1 MAESE
6 SAVAPAA
13 DAAPRP
19 PARGLRSWYRTVEG
33 VVTTNLAPREL
44 GAARDSGVGQ
54 LWVDLDITDL
64 HQVACLE
71 NVFGFH
77 PLAVEDTLN
86 PNSRVKIED
95 YQGVLFLIVRAVLYR
110 EDTDDPYDIETFN
123 LCFFLG
129 KNFLV
134 TTHAGRVQLVE
145 EQVGRMQRSPDLLA
159 RGTDRLLHSIVDAAV
174 DAYFPVMDKVD
185 ELLDELEVRVI
196 EKFDERAMSD
206 IFALK
211 RLILSLRRHLGPQ
224 REVLNIMT
232 NRPNSLLTP
241 DVQLYFRDIYDHLL
255 RINDAIDTYRDLLS
269 STLDSYLSQVSIRLG
284 RITTGLSV
292 VATLSVPFVVISG
305 MWGMNFDN
313 IPLAKSSHGFWWMLG
328 VQLGLGALGVFVLR
342 ARRWV

>member
-1 MAESE
+1 MAVSE
-6 SAVAPAA
+6 PAVAPAA
-13 DAAPRP
+13 DATPRQH
-19 PARGLRSWYRTVEG
+19 ARGLRSWHRTAEG
-33 VVTTNLAPREL
+33 VLATDLSPREL
-44 GAARDSGVGQ
+44 VAARDSGTGQ
-54 LWVDLDITDL
+54 LWVDLDVTDL

-77 PLAVEDTLN
+77 PLAVEDTLS

-95 YQGVLFLIVRAVLYR
+95 YNNVVFLIVRAVLYR
-110 EDTDDPYDIETFN
+110 HDTDDPYDIETFN
-123 LCFFLG
+123 ICFFLG

-134 TTHAGRVQLVE
+134 TTHAGRVQLIE
-145 EQVGRMQRSPDLLA
+145 EQVGRVQRSPDLLA
-159 RGTDRLLHSIVDAAV
+159 RGTDRLLHAIVDAAV

-241 DVQLYFRDIYDHLL
+241 DVQVYFRDIYDHLL

-305 MWGMNFDN
+305 MWGMNFTQ
-313 IPLAKSSHGFWWMLG
+313 IPLANEPHGFWWMLAI
-328 VQLGLGALGVFVLR
+328 QLGLGGLGVFLLR
-342 ARRWV
+342 VRKWV

>member
-1 MAESE
+1 MAVSE
-6 SAVAPAA
+6 PAVAPAA
-13 DAAPRP
+13 DATPRQH
-19 PARGLRSWYRTVEG
+19 ARGLRSWHRTAEG
-33 VVTTNLAPREL
+33 VLATDLSPREL
-44 GAARDSGVGQ
+44 VAARDSGTGQ
-54 LWVDLDITDL
+54 LWVDLDVTDL

-77 PLAVEDTLN
+77 PLAVEDTLS

-95 YQGVLFLIVRAVLYR
+95 YNNVVFLIVRAVLYR
-110 EDTDDPYDIETFN
+110 HDTDDPYDIETFN
-123 LCFFLG
+123 ICFFLG

-134 TTHAGRVQLVE
+134 TTHAGRVQLIE
-145 EQVGRMQRSPDLLA
+145 EQVGRVQRSPDLLA
-159 RGTDRLLHSIVDAAV
+159 RGTDRLLHAIVDAAV

-241 DVQLYFRDIYDHLL
+241 DVQVYFRDIYDHLL

-305 MWGMNFDN
+305 MWGMNFTQ
-313 IPLAKSSHGFWWMLG
+313 IPLANEPHCFWWMLAI
-328 VQLGLGALGVFVLR
+328 QLGLGGLGVFLLR
-342 ARRWV
+342 VRKWV